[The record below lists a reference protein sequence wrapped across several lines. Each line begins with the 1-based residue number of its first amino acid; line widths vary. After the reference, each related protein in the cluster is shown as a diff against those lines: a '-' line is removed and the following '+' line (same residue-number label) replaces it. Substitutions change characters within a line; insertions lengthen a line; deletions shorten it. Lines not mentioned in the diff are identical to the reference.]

1 MDTASTIIHA
11 AGLAP
16 PATVVM
22 RCTFTGISSTTGTSA
37 LIEVENMAPPVQQQ
51 ALDDPSQT
59 YGIVIDGCVIENIQQ
74 KILIEA
80 DSANVVLRG
89 SYIRDIS
96 LTNELDSRAINFLYA
111 TNAALAAAFLSTHL
125 PTRRFTRRE
134 HHANLAGMRP
144 LASCVRRRC

>member
-59 YGIVIDGCVIENIQQ
+59 YGIVVDGCVIENIQQ

>member
-1 MDTASTIIHA
+1 
-11 AGLAP
+11 
-16 PATVVM
+16 
-22 RCTFTGISSTTGTSA
+22 
-37 LIEVENMAPPVQQQ
+37 
-51 ALDDPSQT
+51 LDDPSQT
-59 YGIVIDGCVIENIQQ
+59 YGIVIEGCVIENIQQ

>member
-59 YGIVIDGCVIENIQQ
+59 YGIVIEGCVIENIQQ